1 MEYIKTIRDIDEF
14 SELINIQREA
24 WGLADIDIVP
34 LNILKAVSDMLN
46 PNGIILGYFIDG
58 KIVGFVAT
66 LPTSNPK
73 EVLAHMGA
81 VYPEYQNRGI
91 FYKINLELHKI
102 MRLHNVD
109 KIFGTYDPL
118 ESINANL
125 YIRKLGGIVTRHHAN
140 YYGELNSRIH
150 SGLPTDRFR
159 IEWNLKNKADY
170 SNEDVRYVD
179 IPLNIQELKNKN
191 LSDAIEWR
199 MKTRKI
205 FDDYVEKQKYIGID
219 FIIDNVN
226 QKGTY
231 VFKKIHHAGPQSID
245 SVFNGPRC

>member
-1 MEYIKTIRDIDEF
+1 MEHIKTIRNVNEF

-24 WGLADIDIVP
+24 WGLADIDMVP
-34 LNILKAVSDMLN
+34 LNILKAVSDMLG
-46 PNGIILGYFIDG
+46 PNGIVLGYFIDE
-58 KIVGFVAT
+58 KIVGFIMT
-66 LPTSNPK
+66 LPSSNPK
-73 EVLAHMGA
+73 EVLAHIGA

-125 YIRKLGGIVTRHHAN
+125 YIRKLGGIVTRHYVN
-140 YYGELNSRIH
+140 YYGELNSKIH

-159 IEWNLKNKADY
+159 IEWNLNKKEIYRD
-170 SNEDVRYVD
+170 EDVRYVD

-191 LSDAIEWR
+191 LNDAIEWR
-199 MKTRKI
+199 MKTRKL
-205 FDDYVEKQKYIGID
+205 FDELIEQQKYIGVD
-219 FIIDNVN
+219 FIVDQVN
-226 QKGTY
+226 QKGKY
-231 VFKKIHHAGPQSID
+231 VFKKIESTFTGL
-245 SVFNGPRC
+245 RC